1 MALQPAILR
10 THMHSR
16 HSPVPDTCHARQ
28 KSCSTQI
35 SSIGLFN
42 IKSRHMGFVH
52 LTRGQSCNSLY
63 AECLQQD
70 EMNFEL
76 VTQSFHSSE
85 VLSIDTCIRKPIV
98 ASVSTDHTV
107 RLWNFL
113 DK

>member
-1 MALQPAILR
+1 MC
-10 THMHSR
+10 
-16 HSPVPDTCHARQ
+16 V
-28 KSCSTQI
+28 
-35 SSIGLFN
+35 
-42 IKSRHMGFVH
+42 
-52 LTRGQSCNSLY
+52 
-63 AECLQQD
+63 CLQQD

-85 VLSIDTCIRKPIV
+85 ILSIDACIRKPIV